1 MSGVRGLLQR
11 VARLE
16 AARTPRPSPIVAIYG
31 SLEVFAAETMAE
43 VKTGKLCPVDMPVVL
58 ECLRRWDRDGEWQ
71 TRRRGNNGVWH
82 YS

>member
-11 VARLE
+11 LARLE

-43 VKTGKLCPVDMPVVL
+43 VKTGKLCGTDMPIIL
-58 ECLRRWDRDGEWQ
+58 DCLRRWDREESWGI
-71 TRRRGNNGVWH
+71 RRSTGNGVWK
-82 YS
+82 SA